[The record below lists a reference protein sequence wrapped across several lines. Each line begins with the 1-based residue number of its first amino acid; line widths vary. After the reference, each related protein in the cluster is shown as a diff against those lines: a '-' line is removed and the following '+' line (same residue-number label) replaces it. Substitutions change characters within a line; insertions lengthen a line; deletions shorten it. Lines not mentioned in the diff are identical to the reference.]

1 MKIRLS
7 SILQYLI
14 TFEASFICC
23 VIGELIYRETN
34 DGDKVPPIGTITQD
48 LNNQLVQLAPELF
61 HKGVYG
67 KISILEDW
75 IRWPELHK
83 FPVLFYLASVN
94 GATTEQCGFLNG
106 HQFRVEMIR
115 YLIEKHGDVEL
126 TF

>member
-23 VIGELIYRETN
+23 VIGELIYRVTN
-34 DGDKVPPIGTITQD
+34 DGDKVPSIGAITQD
-48 LNNQLVQLAPELF
+48 LNNQLVQLEPGLF
-61 HKGVYG
+61 HEGVFG
-67 KISILEDW
+67 RASIFEDW

-83 FPVLFYLASVN
+83 YPSLFNLASVN

-106 HQFRVEMIR
+106 HQFRVEMVR
-115 YLIEKHGDVEL
+115 YLIEKHGDIEL